1 MSYKKTLVQ
10 HAGMPKPLAAEIR
23 PSDNGIQIVIS
34 MSEDHVDELSLG
46 LIHIDFPHHELHEGN
61 HFFYTDSIALDNG
74 VTQDYLLT
82 VPNTNKHVHLIMHHD
97 GSAVTQFL
105 FYEGTDKNGTTLQ
118 TTFNNNRNSSKTPG
132 MTIHKG
138 TNGGTIDGVLI
149 HQYKSGDATGQSSSN
164 PSERRDDSEMILKAG
179 TKYIMRVISSTN
191 GNLTN
196 TGFYWYEVVG
206 GEG

>member
-23 PSDNGIQIVIS
+23 PADNGIQIVIS
-34 MSEDHVDELSLG
+34 MSENHVDELSLG

-61 HFFYTDSIALDNG
+61 HFFYTDSVALDSGN
-74 VTQDYLLT
+74 TQDYLLT
-82 VPNTNKHVHLIMHHD
+82 IPNTSKHVHLIMDHD

-105 FYEGTDKNGTTLQ
+105 FYEGTDKNGTTPQ
-118 TTFNNNRNSSKTPG
+118 TLFNNNRNSSKTPG

-138 TNGGTIDGVLI
+138 VSGGSTDGTLI
-149 HQYKSGDATGQSSSN
+149 EQYKSGDATGQSSKI
-164 PSERRDDSEMILKAG
+164 PSTRRGDTEIILKAG

-196 TGFYWYEVVG
+196 ARFFWYEVVG